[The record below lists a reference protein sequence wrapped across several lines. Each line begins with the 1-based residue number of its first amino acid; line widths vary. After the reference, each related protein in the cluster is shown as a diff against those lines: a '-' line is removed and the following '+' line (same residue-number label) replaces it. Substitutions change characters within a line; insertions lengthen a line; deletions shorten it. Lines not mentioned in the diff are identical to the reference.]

1 MLETKKINNF
11 QFKKMAGKIITD
23 PKAVLLIITG
33 VVFIYAIT
41 YAYTS
46 VGSGNSIPSG
56 VATNV
61 NAIKISFFEKSLIV
75 GVIFLMI
82 IISLKVRTSIN
93 QI

>member
-1 MLETKKINNF
+1 MLEIKKINNF
-11 QFKKMAGKIITD
+11 QFKKMIGKIITD
-23 PKAVLLIITG
+23 PKSILFIITG
-33 VVFIYAIT
+33 IAFLYAIT

-46 VGSGNSIPSG
+46 AGLSNSDYSG

-75 GVIFLMI
+75 GVVLLMI
-82 IISLKVRTSIN
+82 LISIKVRKSIN